1 MAKVNK
7 YRQYVQELLTKYAS
21 YKPTYGD
28 IEVETIFDTE
38 RNHYQIV
45 HIGWEN
51 KQRVYG
57 CSMHIDIKDEK
68 IWIQWNATE
77 IDIANE
83 LVEMGVAK
91 QDIVIGFHSPY
102 LRKFTDFAVG

>member
-1 MAKVNK
+1 MKHETQ
-7 YRQYVQELLTKYAS
+7 RQQYFRWVTLSLFLDAEGYTQPTK
-21 YKPTYGD
+21 
-28 IEVETIFDTE
+28 ITIFDTE

-45 HIGWEN
+45 HVGWEN

-91 QDIVIGFHSPY
+91 QDIVN
-102 LRKFTDFAVG
+102 R